1 MSQLEAHYE
10 AVRDRRDYDAVDAS
24 LGDLPASYARH
35 RFAFTEDVDE
45 LRSSSPDETLVSVG
59 ISMTG
64 TPHVGT
70 LGQIQSAVDLQRA
83 GFDVQLVI
91 ADLVVYNAGGADIEM
106 VRARAERYREFA
118 LEMGFD
124 PERGRL
130 YTQDEAR
137 DVLHTGF
144 LLARDYDPD
153 AGGEQRDE
161 PTAFEAALDAAYDD
175 VDSPSDAT
183 EFSRD
188 LCGLLLVADSVHPL
202 RAEAYERV
210 VLALGADNDGLA
222 RRGDAVRERAGID
235 GSVVGLYSRLV
246 DGIDDTPK
254 MSKSVPGS
262 SVHLGMAP
270 ETIREHVR
278 DSALDADRPEE
289 SVVFQMMRHASPY
302 AAATLD
308 DLHAACADDAERWS
322 EAVREYADY
331 LTEAAETWRGTAVD

>member
-1 MSQLEAHYE
+1 MVAGNCFELRQFSGL
-10 AVRDRRDYDAVDAS
+10 RLKD
-24 LGDLPASYARH
+24 LDLPASYARN
-35 RFAFTEDVDE
+35 RFAFAGDADAVE
-45 LRSSSPDETLVSVG
+45 RSTPDETLVSVG

-91 ADLVVYNAGGADIEM
+91 ADLVVYNAGGADIET

-124 PERGRL
+124 PERGSL
-130 YTQDEAR
+130 YTQDQAR

-161 PTAFEAALDAAYDD
+161 QTAFEAALDAAYED
-175 VDSPSDAT
+175 VDSSSDAT
-183 EFSRD
+183 AFSRD

-202 RAEAYERV
+202 RTGAYERV

-222 RRGDAVRERAGID
+222 RRADAVRERAGID

-262 SVHLGMAP
+262 SVHLDMAP
-270 ETIREHVR
+270 DTIREHVR
-278 DSALDADRPEE
+278 DPALDADRPEE

-302 AAATLD
+302 AGETLD
-308 DLHAACADDAERWS
+308 DLHAACADDAERWP

-331 LTEAAETWRGTAVD
+331 LTDAAETWQGTAVD